1 MLGLPPRPEGALSV
15 MTTGLAESAHTV
27 ECNKKVPLFVSFRA
41 RTSEDLPIKAAY
53 HQKGRSVFYQS
64 QFTDLEYLYSA
75 LSTEQSKSN
84 TPENQ
89 VHTPTH
95 LTYKIDQKIQM
106 R

>member
-1 MLGLPPRPEGALSV
+1 MPEDAGKSHIRSYSV
-15 MTTGLAESAHTV
+15 YTV
-27 ECNKKVPLFVSFRA
+27 EYNKKVPLFVSFRA

-64 QFTDLEYLYSA
+64 PFTDLEYLYSA